1 MKRLWNKEQG
11 TDFDDI
17 KDSVLKSPI
26 FKVLIIG
33 AGVLAVVGISGYVFK
48 LVNFSMS
55 NLRELQ
61 FTIKK
66 K

>member
-55 NLRELQ
+55 YLRELQ